1 MSPKFNLWVDVG
13 GTFTDA
19 ILGSPASLGNGSRY
33 RTTKVLSSGLTRC
46 SVTSLD
52 SPRRLIVRNL
62 PACCPNFWVSSVV
75 SIELPGGSQPKSG
88 NVVASGADWLELDSS
103 LQQPWEGKSPS
114 LARPWSIELNA
125 GLESPVLAAHLL
137 LDIPLWQSLPEGD
150 IRLGTTRGTN
160 ALLTRSGAAV
170 GLCITRGFGD
180 IPYIGNQDRPDLFA
194 LTVRKPSPLCQAILE
209 IEERL
214 AADGSVI
221 HPLESNSLPAAFAH
235 WRSIGIRSVAIV
247 LLHSYLN
254 PIHEQLVAEIAREF
268 SFDEVLCSS
277 AIIPVRKL
285 LSRCDT
291 TLVDAY
297 LSPIVGDYLRKVNQ
311 QFGQLNKTPL
321 QIMTSA
327 GSLVSAQEF
336 RGKDSVLSGPAG
348 GIVAVQDIL
357 RRLDINAALA
367 FDMGGTST
375 DVSRCTRDSL
385 PLQYDT
391 WKAGVRIVTPILSIH
406 TVAAGGGSI
415 CSFDGVQLHVGPSS
429 AGAFPGP
436 ACYGQ
441 GGPLTITDINLLL
454 GIIPDDAFPFP
465 VDRLAAVAKLQEI
478 SHQIRSRQNTTLSDL
493 DIAAGFRRL
502 ANQAMADAIGVI
514 STRQGADPRDHAL
527 IGFGGAAGQHQC
539 DLADILGIH
548 KIIDPPLAGLLSA
561 SGIGQAQ
568 HRRFATVPV
577 YQSLKDVSWKELHSA
592 IATQQQY
599 LSTEL
604 EAIGYSNTQ
613 LSTNVNLELRYSGT
627 DATLQIDHDRSLDL
641 EAAFHQAHH
650 RLFGYSQPQRTI
662 ELCAL
667 WIEVVGPSNHIDSM
681 ATAAVTRTEQT
692 RQSQSVWIE
701 GHWVDCPRCTRSDL
715 RANETLQGP
724 CIVLGTGHTTWIA
737 KGWQARVDTENHL
750 VIERVSSQPQLTPPP
765 ADDATIKQLINDPIF
780 RDLMAQRLA
789 TIAMSMGEML
799 EKTAISVNIK
809 ERRDFSCAIF
819 NDSGYL
825 IANAPHVPV
834 HLGAMGQTVRQLLA
848 LYPDVTATD
857 CLVTNDPNR
866 GGSHLP
872 DITVVTPVHDP
883 KTAKRIF
890 FVACRA
896 HHAEVGGI
904 SAGSMPPRAKC
915 LEEEGVLLPPQYL
928 LYRGVPQF
936 DVIASQLK
944 NAGYPSRS
952 PEENIADLKAQQ
964 AANQFGAN
972 ELIELLKRYG
982 SSALHQAMLQIMDA
996 SAERVQLWLKSLTDD
1011 ELAFADQL
1019 DDGASIQVT
1028 IRKEDCSGMEPSS
1041 ENVNSP
1047 TANRVILRVS
1057 FKGSAPPHAGNFNA
1071 NPAIVTA
1078 ALLYVIRVLAGDNLP
1093 LNEGALR
1100 DIVLEIP
1107 VSILQPIDGEQARLL
1122 AASQLPAVAAG
1133 NVETSQRIV
1142 DVLLGAFQAAA
1153 ASQGT
1158 MNNFL
1163 FGDGTFGYYETICGG
1178 TGATVQGPGCDAVHS
1193 HMTNTRITDPEVMEV
1208 RYPVR
1213 LWEFSIRHGSGG
1225 AGEHAGGNGVVRE
1238 VEFLRPLQGSLITSR
1253 RVGRPP
1259 YGLRGGQPGSLGAN
1273 LLIHRDGSHEIL
1285 GSTVQLDLHQ
1295 GDRLRI
1301 ETPGGGGFGYELEN
1315 EQGING

>member
-19 ILGSPASLGNGSRY
+19 ILGSPASSGNGSHY

-46 SVTSLD
+46 SITSLG

-62 PACCPNFWVSSVV
+62 PSRCPNFWTTSTV
-75 SIELPGGSQPKSG
+75 SIELPGHNKPIGGSVVSSG
-88 NVVASGADWLELDSS
+88 PDWLEVDSP
-103 LQQPWEGKSPS
+103 LAHGWVEQPPS
-114 LARPWSIELNA
+114 SAHPWSVELNA
-125 GLESPVLAAHLL
+125 HLESPVLAAHLL
-137 LDIPLWQSLPEGD
+137 LDIPVWQSLPEGD

-194 LTVRKPSPLCQAILE
+194 LTVRKPSPLCRAILE
-209 IEERL
+209 IDERL

-221 HPLESNSLPAAFAH
+221 HSLDSTSLRVAFAH
-235 WRSIGIRSVAIV
+235 WQALGIRAVAIV

-268 SFDEVLCSS
+268 AFDEVLCSS
-277 AIIPVRKL
+277 SIIPVRKL

-297 LSPIVGDYLRKVNQ
+297 LSPIVGDYLRKVDQ
-311 QFGQLNKTPL
+311 QFGQQNLTTL
-321 QIMTSA
+321 QIMSSA

-357 RRLDINAALA
+357 RRLNINAALA

-415 CSFDGVQLHVGPSS
+415 CSFDGVQLHVGPAS
-429 AGAFPGP
+429 AGSFPGP

-465 VDRLAAVAKLQEI
+465 VDRLAAAAKLQEI
-478 SHQIRSRQNTTLSDL
+478 SNRIRSQQNSSLSDL

-514 STRQGADPRDHAL
+514 STRQGVDPRDHAL

-539 DLADILGIH
+539 DLADILGID

-561 SGIGQAQ
+561 AGIGQAQ
-568 HRRFATVPV
+568 HRRFATLPV
-577 YQSLKDVSWKELHSA
+577 YQPLENVNWNDLRDA
-592 IATQQQY
+592 IEKQQQ
-599 LSTEL
+599 LLTAEL
-604 EAIGYSNTQ
+604 KATGYSESQ
-613 LSTNVNLELRYSGT
+613 LTTGVNLELRYLGT
-627 DATLQIDHDRSLDL
+627 DATLQITFDPSLDFD
-641 EAAFHQAHH
+641 AAFHQAHQ
-650 RLFGYSQPQRTI
+650 RFFGYSQPQRGI

-667 WIEVVGPSNHIDSM
+667 WIELIGPSTTVGSTFPIED
-681 ATAAVTRTEQT
+681 TRIEQPAL
-692 RQSQSVWIE
+692 SQFVWLE
-701 GHWVDCPRCTRSDL
+701 GSWVDCPRYSRSAL
-715 RANETLQGP
+715 RAAEILQGP
-724 CIVLGTGHTTWIA
+724 CVVLGTGHTTWIA
-737 KGWQARVDTENHL
+737 AGWQAQVDKE
-750 VIERVSSQPQLTPPP
+750 
-765 ADDATIKQLINDPIF
+765 KQLIIERLFSKQPQNTMPVSETTSHDPVKDPIF
-780 RDLMAQRLA
+780 RDVMAQRLA
-789 TIAMSMGEML
+789 TIALSMGEML

-819 NDSGYL
+819 NASGYL

-834 HLGAMGQTVRQLLA
+834 HLGAMGQTVRELLA
-848 LYPDVTATD
+848 QFPDIAATD

-883 KTAKRIF
+883 ETGKRIF

-904 SAGSMPPRAKC
+904 TAGSMPPQAKC
-915 LEEEGVLLPPQYL
+915 LEEEGVLLPPQFL
-928 LYRGVPQF
+928 LHRGIPQF
-936 DVIASQLK
+936 EVIASQLR
-944 NAGYPSRS
+944 NAKYPSRS

-972 ELIELLKRYG
+972 ELIELLRRYG
-982 SSALHQAMLQIMDA
+982 SSSLQQAMLQIMDA
-996 SAERVQLWLKSLTDD
+996 SAERVQLWLTGLSNEK
-1011 ELAFADQL
+1011 LAFVDQL
-1019 DDGASIQVT
+1019 DDGSSIQVT
-1028 IRKEDCSGMEPSS
+1028 IRKEECSANNPLSEP
-1041 ENVNSP
+1041 VNSNA
-1047 TANRVILRVS
+1047 ANRVTLRVN
-1057 FKGSAPPHAGNFNA
+1057 FEGSAPPHMGNFNA

-1100 DIVLEIP
+1100 DIRIEIP
-1107 VSILQPIDGEQARLL
+1107 ISILRPIDGEQAKELV
-1122 AASQLPAVAAG
+1122 ACQLPAVAAG

-1178 TGATVQGPGCDAVHS
+1178 TGATAYGPGCDAVHS

-1213 LWEFSIRHGSGG
+1213 LWEFSIRHRSGG
-1225 AGEHAGGNGVVRE
+1225 VGEHAGGNGVVRE
-1238 VEFLRPLQGSLITSR
+1238 VEFLQPLQASLLTSR
-1253 RVGRPP
+1253 RVGQPP
-1259 YGLRGGQPGSLGAN
+1259 YGINGGQPGSFGAN
-1273 LLIHRDGSHEIL
+1273 LLKHPDGTQEIL
-1285 GSTVQLDLHQ
+1285 CSTAQIDFLK

-1301 ETPGGGGFGYELEN
+1301 ETPGGGGFGSAPT
-1315 EQGING
+1315 NGA